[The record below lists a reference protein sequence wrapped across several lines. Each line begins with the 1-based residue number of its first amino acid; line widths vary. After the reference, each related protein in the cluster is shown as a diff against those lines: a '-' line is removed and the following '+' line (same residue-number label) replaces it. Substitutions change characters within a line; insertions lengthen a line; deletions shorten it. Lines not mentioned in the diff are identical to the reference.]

1 MWNIFN
7 RSTLYWGEFQSCV
20 TKIILWYIL
29 VTNNRWK
36 KNSQCLYHKTL
47 FFFLSFNSFRD
58 TRKNLVKCFY
68 FFNKDFFAIWLLLS
82 FYFFVN
88 FTVLYDT
95 YFTIERI
102 DFTTYIFVGGK
113 TFEITLLTPRN
124 QIKKCTETGLRAV
137 ILREE
142 EVFPVQRAIF
152 IFVSI
157 TIRC

>member
-1 MWNIFN
+1 MLNLSSF
-7 RSTLYWGEFQSCV
+7 SKFELYNC
-20 TKIILWYIL
+20 
-29 VTNNRWK
+29 
-36 KNSQCLYHKTL
+36 KNSKCHKNW
-47 FFFLSFNSFRD
+47 FNNNFRD

-68 FFNKDFFAIWLLLS
+68 FFDRIYDAIWLLLS

-88 FTVLYDT
+88 FTALYDT

-157 TIRC
+157 TIRY

>member
-1 MWNIFN
+1 MVHIDYQQ
-7 RSTLYWGEFQSCV
+7 LM
-20 TKIILWYIL
+20 
-29 VTNNRWK
+29 K
-36 KNSQCLYHKTL
+36 KVLNAYCHKTL
-47 FFFLSFNSFRD
+47 FFFLSYNNFRD

-68 FFNKDFFAIWLLLS
+68 FFDRIYDAIWLLLS
-82 FYFFVN
+82 FCFFVN

-124 QIKKCTETGLRAV
+124 QIKKCTETGLRAA

-142 EVFPVQRAIF
+142 EVFPVQRAI
-152 IFVSI
+152 IIPVILQLDAQPDKNRILSI
-157 TIRC
+157 QFP

>member
-1 MWNIFN
+1 MVHIGYQQSMKF
-7 RSTLYWGEFQSCV
+7 LYHP
-20 TKIILWYIL
+20 
-29 VTNNRWK
+29 
-36 KNSQCLYHKTL
+36 QCLYHKTL
-47 FFFLSFNSFRD
+47 FFLLSFNNFRD
-58 TRKNLVKCFY
+58 TRKNLVKHFY
-68 FFNKDFFAIWLLLS
+68 FFNRIYDAIWLLLS

-157 TIRC
+157 TIRCSAG

>member
-1 MWNIFN
+1 MVHIG
-7 RSTLYWGEFQSCV
+7 YQQSM
-20 TKIILWYIL
+20 
-29 VTNNRWK
+29 K
-36 KNSQCLYHKTL
+36 KNSQYLYHKTL
-47 FFFLSFNSFRD
+47 FFFPSFNNFRD

-68 FFNKDFFAIWLLLS
+68 FFNKVYDAIWLLLS

-102 DFTTYIFVGGK
+102 DFTTCIFVGGK

-157 TIRC
+157 TIRY

>member
-1 MWNIFN
+1 MFLIFN
-7 RSTLYWGEFQSCV
+7 RIY
-20 TKIILWYIL
+20 
-29 VTNNRWK
+29 
-36 KNSQCLYHKTL
+36 
-47 FFFLSFNSFRD
+47 D
-58 TRKNLVKCFY
+58 
-68 FFNKDFFAIWLLLS
+68 AIWLLLS
-82 FYFFVN
+82 FCFFVN
-88 FTVLYDT
+88 FTVLCDT

-157 TIRC
+157 TIRY